1 MKKEYISP
9 SIFVCENMQE
19 PILQGESQW
28 RVGKGN
34 NEMIK
39 DDDGTEDDGFV
50 IDAKNGNLWDG
61 WDD

>member
-1 MKKEYISP
+1 MKKKYISP
-9 SIFVCENMQE
+9 SIFVCENMLE

-28 RVGKGN
+28 GVNDGD

-39 DDDGTEDDGFV
+39 DDDGGDGFV

>member
-1 MKKEYISP
+1 
-9 SIFVCENMQE
+9 MQE
-19 PILQGESQW
+19 PILQGESKW
-28 RVGKGN
+28 RVGNGN

>member
-9 SIFVCENMQE
+9 SIFVCENMLE

-28 RVGKGN
+28 GVNGN
-34 NEMIK
+34 NQYIK
-39 DDDGTEDDGFV
+39 DDNEDGDLE
-50 IDAKNGNLWDG
+50 IDAKRGDLWDG

>member
-1 MKKEYISP
+1 ML
-9 SIFVCENMQE
+9 E

-28 RVGKGN
+28 GVNDGD

-39 DDDGTEDDGFV
+39 DDEGGDGFV

-61 WDD
+61 WND

>member
-1 MKKEYISP
+1 MKKVYISP

-28 RVGKGN
+28 GLTGN
-34 NEMIK
+34 DNEMIK
-39 DDDGTEDDGFV
+39 DDEGGDLE
-50 IDAKNGNLWDG
+50 IDAKGGDLWDG

>member
-1 MKKEYISP
+1 MKKVYISP

-28 RVGKGN
+28 RVNDGN

-39 DDDGTEDDGFV
+39 DDEGGDDFV
-50 IDAKNGNLWDG
+50 IDAKGGNLWDG

>member
-28 RVGKGN
+28 GVNGN
-34 NEMIK
+34 NQYIK
-39 DDDGTEDDGFV
+39 DDNEDGDLE
-50 IDAKNGNLWDG
+50 IDAKGGDLWDG

>member
-1 MKKEYISP
+1 
-9 SIFVCENMQE
+9 MQE

-28 RVGKGN
+28 RVGNGN

-50 IDAKNGNLWDG
+50 IDAKGGNLWDG

>member
-39 DDDGTEDDGFV
+39 DDEGGDLE
-50 IDAKNGNLWDG
+50 IDAKGGDLWDG

>member
-9 SIFVCENMQE
+9 SIFVCENMLE

-28 RVGKGN
+28 GVNGN
-34 NEMIK
+34 NQYIK
-39 DDDGTEDDGFV
+39 DDDEGGDLE
-50 IDAKNGNLWDG
+50 IDAKGGDLWDG